1 MLLRSWIPSLLRSQ
15 KYHDSNNDNSNSR
28 AADNND
34 SRQNADLENESTRL
48 LNQHTTSDLEGSTKD
63 YRNLMSLG
71 KSSIKQT
78 IFNAVNI
85 LVGISILALPLAF
98 KYSGWIIGF
107 SIFFFCLISTN
118 YTAKLLKKCLDTDP
132 ECLTYADL
140 AYLAYGQKGKIF
152 AGLIFLLDL
161 RILTASSLALVLLFD
176 GLTKFDSPG
185 SLWQPMNTHLFP
197 PNLMVLPLSFG
208 LIDSAFSGHA
218 VFPSLYRDMANHLY
232 FKKTVNFSY
241 LISGIIYITVIVCGY
256 LMFGSETMDEITQN
270 IMSTEGYS
278 LFLNSIVVWLI
289 VINPLAKYPLTLTP
303 INLITEETFFQT
315 KIGSFFKSKIVK
327 FLFIILSRSLVSFI
341 IIGTAIIFP
350 GFDRAMSLL
359 GSFFSFLISII
370 CPLLFHLKMF
380 GRYLSKKELILDLS
394 ILVVSSIMA
403 TLGTIWTFLA

>member
-161 RILTASSLALVLLFD
+161 SNQAVALMILVGILTASSLALVLLFD

-350 GFDRAMSLL
+350 GFDRAM
-359 GSFFSFLISII
+359 
-370 CPLLFHLKMF
+370 
-380 GRYLSKKELILDLS
+380 
-394 ILVVSSIMA
+394 
-403 TLGTIWTFLA
+403 